1 MASSWFEELEAR
13 LEQQLESLP
22 AGQPRAGRPAGRA
35 GGPRPPAWLLQKR
48 RRSLQAQAEQRRQ
61 ELLRLAGEIR
71 QWQERITRARAAGAT
86 ELADQAAARCE
97 ALMEQGRRA
106 WQELADLGQSF
117 AATEA
122 ALEELTARARQS
134 RPSQQPRQQTTGRPA
149 AGAPAEPAQGSA
161 NVRRRQP
168 GGRLGRLRNPA
179 GAGGPQAPPGPH
191 HLRRRPARWDFC

>member
-13 LEQQLESLP
+13 LEQQLEAFLQANP
-22 AGQPRAGRPAGRA
+22 EQDALLAEQEARDRQ
-35 GGPRPPAWLLQKR
+35 LELQKR

-86 ELADQAAARCE
+86 ELAEQAAARCE

-134 RPSQQPRQQTTGRPA
+134 RPSQQPRQQTTGSPA
-149 AGAPAEPAQGSA
+149 AGAPVEPAQAAAPTSGGDNLEA
-161 NVRRRQP
+161 AWAAFETRQELEALKRRQGHP
-168 GGRLGRLRNPA
+168 T
-179 GAGGPQAPPGPH
+179 
-191 HLRRRPARWDFC
+191 

>member
-13 LEQQLESLP
+13 LEQQLEAFLQANP
-22 AGQPRAGRPAGRA
+22 EQDA
-35 GGPRPPAWLLQKR
+35 LLAEQEARDRQLALQTR
-48 RRSLQAQAEQRRQ
+48 RRSLQGQAEQRRQ

-86 ELADQAAARCE
+86 ELAEQAAARCE

-134 RPSQQPRQQTTGRPA
+134 RPSQQPRQQTTGSPA
-149 AGAPAEPAQGSA
+149 AGAPVEPAQAAAPTSGGDNLEA
-161 NVRRRQP
+161 AWAAFETRQELEALKRRQ
-168 GGRLGRLRNPA
+168 G
-179 GAGGPQAPPGPH
+179 H
-191 HLRRRPARWDFC
+191 TT